1 MPAKPHPQRQRILD
15 LAREGAK
22 PVEIASKLDVPK
34 SSVASIVD
42 HARRRGQIPPRSQQD
57 RGLKYLTRKTGIG
70 YGRMKDLH
78 DALTPE
84 QQRWLMNECVELGV
98 SSVLEYMLELV
109 RDAHAEAT
117 IKEERNGG

>member
-15 LAREGAK
+15 LAREGVR
-22 PVEIASKLDVPK
+22 PTEIASKLDIPR

-42 HARRRGQIPPRSQQD
+42 HARRRGQIPPRSQQN
-57 RGLKYLTRKTGIG
+57 RGLKYLVTKTGIG

-78 DALTPE
+78 DALTLE

-98 SSVLEYMLELV
+98 SSILEYMLELV
-109 RDAHAEAT
+109 RDAHAEST
-117 IKEERNGG
+117 MKEERSGG